1 MSRFL
6 LGLIVGLVFAT
17 YLVASYPETAIKG
30 IRALGVPLLSDPPH
44 AKIR

>member
-1 MSRFL
+1 MSRFV

-17 YLVASYPETAIKG
+17 YLVAAYPEAAIKG
-30 IRALGVPLLSDPPH
+30 IRALGIPLLSDPPH

>member
-1 MSRFL
+1 
-6 LGLIVGLVFAT
+6 VFAT